1 MTNEDIALELR
12 ATGERLEALDNR
24 LNVVEKDQ
32 RALSDLTTSVRVLAS
47 DQGHLKDDVG
57 EIKTDVKSL
66 MAKPAKRWDG
76 LVDKLI
82 FALAGAFIA
91 WIAAG
96 APGVKL

>member
-1 MTNEDIALELR
+1 MTNEEIAAELR
-12 ATGERLEALDNR
+12 VAGEKIEALDNR
-24 LNVVEKDQ
+24 LSVVERDQ

-57 EIKTDVKSL
+57 EIKSDVKSL

-76 LVDKLI
+76 LVDKLL

-96 APGVKL
+96 TPGT